1 MTLHNK
7 NYEIVMGLEIHAQ
20 LKTKTKLFSTSMTDF
35 GAEPNTQANAVDLA
49 MPGML
54 PVLNKEAVTSAIK
67 FGLAINAQIAEKS
80 VFSRKNYFYPD
91 LPKGYQISQFDL
103 PTVGK
108 GHIEITLEDGSTKT
122 IRVERAHLEE
132 DAGKSVHDLGSTN
145 VTHIDLNRAGVP
157 LLEIVSFPDFRTPEE
172 VAAYVK
178 KLRAIVQY
186 IDICDG
192 DMSQGSM
199 RCDVNVSVR
208 KKGEEKLGTRREIKN
223 VNSIKNIIKAITY
236 EANHQVD
243 VIENGGAIK
252 QETVLWD
259 PEAGV
264 TRSMRSKEDA
274 HDYRYFPD
282 PDILPVHI
290 PAERIAK
297 IKETMPELP
306 EQKKARL
313 MNDYELSA
321 YDAEVLTSSKEI
333 AAFYE
338 EVLASGKDAKLC
350 ANWLI
355 VELFA
360 ILNKQD
366 LELDAS
372 PVSAKQ
378 LGELVG
384 LIVDKTIS
392 GKIAKTVFEEMVA
405 TSKDPKVIVEEK
417 GLVQITDTSAIEP
430 IIDEVIASDLGQ
442 ANAEKFRAGN
452 DRILG
457 WYVGQVM
464 QKTGGKAN
472 PAMVNKILIEKLK
485 A

>member
-1 MTLHNK
+1 MTLYNK
-7 NYEIVMGLEIHAQ
+7 DYEIVMGLEIHAQ
-20 LKTKTKLFSTSMTDF
+20 LKTKTKLFSSSLTDF
-35 GAEPNTQANAVDLA
+35 GAEPNSQANAIDLA

-54 PVLNKEAVTSAIK
+54 PVLNKQAVNYAIK
-67 FGLAINAQIAEKS
+67 FGLAIDAEIAEKS

-91 LPKGYQISQFDL
+91 LPKGYQTSQFDL

-108 GHIEITLEDGSTKT
+108 GHIDLMLEDGSTKT
-122 IRVERAHLEE
+122 IRIERAHLEE
-132 DAGKSVHDLGSTN
+132 DAGKSVHDLGSTK
-145 VTHIDLNRAGVP
+145 VTHVDLNRAGVP
-157 LLEIVSFPDFRTPEE
+157 LLEIVSYPDFRTVEE

-208 KKGEEKLGTRREIKN
+208 KKGQEEFGTRREIKN

-236 EANHQVD
+236 EANWQVD
-243 VIENGGAIK
+243 QLESGKKVN

-259 PEAGV
+259 PDAGV

-274 HDYRYFPD
+274 HDYRYFPC
-282 PDILPVHI
+282 PDILPLHI
-290 PAERIAK
+290 SQEQIDEIRK
-297 IKETMPELP
+297 DMPELP
-306 EQKKARL
+306 EQKKLRL
-313 MNDYELSA
+313 MNDYGLSA
-321 YDAEVLTSSKEI
+321 YDADVITADKEVAE
-333 AAFYE
+333 FYE
-338 EVLASGKDAKLC
+338 EVLATGKDAKLC

-360 ILNKQD
+360 VLNKNE
-366 LELDAS
+366 LELS
-372 PVSAKQ
+372 QTPVSAKQ
-378 LGELVG
+378 LGELVA
-384 LIVDKTIS
+384 LIGDKTIS
-392 GKIAKTVFEEMVA
+392 GKIAKTVFEEMVE

-430 IIDEVIASDLGQ
+430 IIDEIIASDMGQ
-442 ANAEKFRAGN
+442 ANAEKFRNGA

-457 WYVGQVM
+457 WFVGQVM
-464 QKTGGKAN
+464 QKTQGKAN
-472 PAMVNKILIEKLK
+472 PAMVNEILREKLK
-485 A
+485 

>member
-1 MTLHNK
+1 MTLYNK
-7 NYEIVMGLEIHAQ
+7 DYEIVMGLEVHAQ

-54 PVLNKEAVTSAIK
+54 PVLNTEAVTSAIK
-67 FGLAINAQIAEKS
+67 FGLAIDAHIAPVS
-80 VFSRKNYFYPD
+80 VFARKNYFYPD

-108 GHIEITLEDGSTKT
+108 GHIDLTLEDGSTKT

-132 DAGKSVHDLGSTN
+132 DAGKSVHDLGSHS
-145 VTHIDLNRAGVP
+145 VSHVDLNRAGVP
-157 LLEIVSFPDFRTPEE
+157 LLEIVSYPDFRTVEE

-208 KKGEEKLGTRREIKN
+208 KKGTEKLGTRREIKN

-243 VIENGGAIK
+243 IIENGGEVK
-252 QETVLWD
+252 QETILWD
-259 PEAGV
+259 PDAGV

-282 PDILPVHI
+282 PDILPL
-290 PAERIAK
+290 RIAQDRIDA
-297 IKETMPELP
+297 IKTTMPELP

-313 MNDYELSA
+313 MADYGLSA
-321 YDAEVLTSSKEI
+321 YDAEVITSSKET
-333 AAFYE
+333 ADFYE
-338 EVLASGKDAKLC
+338 EALATGKDAKLC

-366 LELDAS
+366 LELNDT

-378 LGELVG
+378 LGELVA

-405 TSKDPKVIVEEK
+405 TSKDPKAIVEEK

-442 ANAEKFRAGN
+442 ANAEKFRNGA

-457 WYVGQVM
+457 WFVGQVM

-472 PAMVNKILIEKLK
+472 PAMVNEILREKLK
-485 A
+485 

>member
-1 MTLHNK
+1 MTLYNK
-7 NYEIVMGLEIHAQ
+7 DYEIVMGLEIHAQ

-54 PVLNKEAVTSAIK
+54 PVLNTEAVTSAIK
-67 FGLAINAQIAEKS
+67 FGLAIDAHIAPVS
-80 VFSRKNYFYPD
+80 VFARKNYFYPD

-108 GHIEITLEDGSTKT
+108 GHIDLTLEDGSTKT

-132 DAGKSVHDLGSTN
+132 DAGKSVHDLGSHS
-145 VTHIDLNRAGVP
+145 VSHVDLNRAGVP
-157 LLEIVSFPDFRTPEE
+157 LLEIVSYPDFRTVEE

-208 KKGEEKLGTRREIKN
+208 KKGSEKLGTRREIKN

-243 VIENGGAIK
+243 IIENGGEVK
-252 QETVLWD
+252 QETILWD
-259 PEAGV
+259 PDAGV

-282 PDILPVHI
+282 PDILPL
-290 PAERIAK
+290 RISQDRIDAVK
-297 IKETMPELP
+297 TTMPELP
-306 EQKKARL
+306 EQKKTRL
-313 MNDYELSA
+313 MTDYGLST
-321 YDAEVLTSSKEI
+321 YDAEVITSSKET
-333 AAFYE
+333 ADFYE
-338 EVLASGKDAKLC
+338 EVLATGKDAKLC

-366 LELDAS
+366 LELKDT

-378 LGELVG
+378 LGELVA
-384 LIVDKTIS
+384 LIADKTIS

-405 TSKDPKVIVEEK
+405 TSKDPKAIVEEK

-442 ANAEKFRAGN
+442 ANAEKFRNGA

-457 WYVGQVM
+457 WFVGQVM
-464 QKTGGKAN
+464 QKTQGKAN
-472 PAMVNKILIEKLK
+472 PAMVNEILREKLK
-485 A
+485 

>member
-7 NYEIVMGLEIHAQ
+7 DYEIVMGLEIHAQ
-20 LKTKTKLFSTSMTDF
+20 LKTTTKLFSTSITNF

-54 PVLNKEAVTSAIK
+54 PVLNTEAVTSAIK
-67 FGLAINAQIAEKS
+67 FGLAIDAEIAETS

-108 GHIEITLEDGSTKT
+108 GKLEITLEDGSTKE
-122 IRVERAHLEE
+122 IRIERAHLEE
-132 DAGKSVHDLGSTN
+132 DAGKSVHDLGSSA
-145 VTHIDLNRAGVP
+145 VTHVDLNRAGVP
-157 LLEIVSFPDFRTPEE
+157 LLEIVSYPDFRTPEE

-208 KKGEEKLGTRREIKN
+208 KKGVETLGTRREIKN

-243 VIENGGAIK
+243 IIENGGQVQ
-252 QETVLWD
+252 QETILWD
-259 PEAGV
+259 PDAGV

-282 PDILPVHI
+282 PDILPL
-290 PAERIAK
+290 RISQDRIDALK
-297 IKETMPELP
+297 LTMPELP

-313 MNDYELSA
+313 INDHNIPS
-321 YDAEVLTSSKEI
+321 YDAEVITSSKET

-338 EVLASGKDAKLC
+338 KALETAKDAKLC
-350 ANWLI
+350 SNWLI

-360 ILNKQD
+360 VLNK
-366 LELDAS
+366 LELDLSKS
-372 PVSAKQ
+372 PVSAEQ
-378 LGELVG
+378 LGELVS
-384 LIVDKTIS
+384 LIADKTIS
-392 GKIAKTVFEEMVA
+392 GKIAKTVFEEMVE
-405 TSKDPKVIVEEK
+405 TSKNPKAIVEEK
-417 GLVQITDTSAIEP
+417 GLVQITDSSAIEP
-430 IIDEVIASDLGQ
+430 IIDEVLASPLGQ
-442 ANAEKFRAGN
+442 ENAAKFKDGN
-452 DRILG
+452 MRVMG
-457 WYVGQVM
+457 WFVGQVM
-464 QKTGGKAN
+464 QKTQGKAN
-472 PAMVNKILIEKLK
+472 PPMVNEILKKKL

>member
-1 MTLHNK
+1 MTLYNK
-7 NYEIVMGLEIHAQ
+7 DYEIVMGLEIHAQ
-20 LKTKTKLFSTSMTDF
+20 LKTKTKLFSTSIANF

-54 PVLNKEAVTSAIK
+54 PVLNTEAVTSAIK
-67 FGLAINAQIAEKS
+67 FGLAINAEIAPVS

-108 GHIEITLEDGSTKT
+108 GVLDVTLEDGSTKT
-122 IRVERAHLEE
+122 IRIERAHLEE
-132 DAGKSVHDLGSTN
+132 DAGKSVHDLGSN
-145 VTHIDLNRAGVP
+145 SVSHVDLNRAGVP

-208 KKGEEKLGTRREIKN
+208 KKGEHKLGTRREIKN

-243 VIENGGAIK
+243 IIENGGEVQ
-252 QETVLWD
+252 QETILWD
-259 PEAGV
+259 PDAGV

-282 PDILPVHI
+282 PDILPLRI
-290 PAERIAK
+290 SDERIEA
-297 IKETMPELP
+297 IKATMPELP

-313 MNDYELSA
+313 MADYELSA
-321 YDAEVLTSSKEI
+321 YDAEVITSSKET
-333 AAFYE
+333 ADFYE
-338 EVLASGKDAKLC
+338 EVLEAGKDAKLC

-366 LELDAS
+366 LELHET

-442 ANAEKFRAGN
+442 ANAEKFRNGA

-457 WYVGQVM
+457 WFVGQVM
-464 QKTGGKAN
+464 QKTQGKAN
-472 PAMVNKILIEKLK
+472 PAMVNEILKEKLK
-485 A
+485 

>member
-1 MTLHNK
+1 MTLQNK
-7 NYEIVMGLEIHAQ
+7 DYEIVMGLEIHAQ
-20 LKTKTKLFSTSMTDF
+20 LKTNTKLFSTSKTNF
-35 GAEPNTQANAVDLA
+35 GAEPNTQANNIDLG

-54 PVLNKEAVTSAIK
+54 PVLNTAAVDAAIK
-67 FGLAINAQIAEKS
+67 FGLAIDAEIAETS
-80 VFSRKNYFYPD
+80 VFARKNYFYPD
-91 LPKGYQISQFDL
+91 LPKGYQISQMDL

-108 GHIEITLEDGSTKT
+108 GELEITLEDGSTKMIGIT
-122 IRVERAHLEE
+122 RAHLEE
-132 DAGKSVHDLGSTN
+132 DAGKSVHDLGSN
-145 VTHIDLNRAGVP
+145 KVSHVDLNRAGVP
-157 LLEIVSFPDFRTPEE
+157 LLEIVSEPDFRTPEE

-208 KKGEEKLGTRREIKN
+208 KKGETELGTRREIKN
-223 VNSIKNIIKAITY
+223 VNSIKNVVKAIAY

-243 VIENGGAIK
+243 VIEAGGTVN
-252 QETVLWD
+252 QETILWD
-259 PEAGV
+259 VDAGV
-264 TRSMRSKEDA
+264 TRSMRSKEEA

-282 PDILPVHI
+282 PDILPLKI
-290 PAERIAK
+290 PQARIDS
-297 IKETMPELP
+297 IKATMPELP

-313 MNDYELSA
+313 MADYSLSA
-321 YDAEVLTSSKEI
+321 YDAEVITSSKET

-338 EVLASGKDAKLC
+338 EVLATGKDAKLC

-360 ILNKQD
+360 MLNKEG
-366 LELDAS
+366 LELKGS
-372 PVSAKQ
+372 PVSATQ

-384 LIVDKTIS
+384 LIADKTIS
-392 GKIAKTVFEEMVA
+392 GKIAKTVFEEMIT
-405 TSKDPKVIVEEK
+405 TSKNPKAIVEEK

-430 IIDEVIASDLGQ
+430 IIDEIIASDLGQ
-442 ANAEKFRAGN
+442 ANVEKYKSGN

-457 WYVGQVM
+457 WFVGQVM
-464 QKTGGKAN
+464 QKTQGKAN
-472 PAMVNKILIEKLK
+472 PGMVNKILKEKLQ
-485 A
+485 